1 MRILGRVE
9 GSVLWLLEE
18 NPWAVENLR
27 AEAAR
32 RGIAPQ
38 RLVFASSLTVDEHL
52 ARHRLADLFLDT
64 LPYNAH
70 TTASDALWA
79 GLPVLTRTGETFA
92 SRVAASLL
100 RAIGLPELI
109 TSTESEFEELA
120 VELAHNPPN
129 ASRRSA
135 FTCNKTTPP
144 LRSSIAR
151 PSPAIWSPPTPP
163 SSTATTPASP
173 RTTSKSPA
181 LADSCMADS
190 LQLRNH
196 AFRLCL
202 AGCPIH
208 RSTVSVTS
216 LVRE

>member
-38 RLVFASSLTVDEHL
+38 RLVFASSLPVDEHL

-100 RAIGLPELI
+100 RATGLPELI

-120 VELAHNPPN
+120 VELAHNPPRLQALRLHLQQN
-129 ASRRSA
+129 HPTAPLFDCASFTRHLESA
-135 FTCNKTTPP
+135 YT
-144 LRSSIAR
+144 
-151 PSPAIWSPPTPP
+151 AIVNRYH
-163 SSTATTPASP
+163 AGLP
-173 RTTSKSPA
+173 RAHIQIP
-181 LADSCMADS
+181 
-190 LQLRNH
+190 
-196 AFRLCL
+196 RL
-202 AGCPIH
+202 
-208 RSTVSVTS
+208 S
-216 LVRE
+216 